1 MSDSIFV
8 DVQGTKVEGRLV
20 HRSRAD
26 IVVEIVSP
34 YGGMTDARHIP
45 YFAMGDPAND
55 FRGPLGDARAASL
68 LTGLYLLA
76 RFVEENQARLKSRVG
91 EMDGAIAKLDLEQF
105 LPESKFREI
114 RRNLRT
120 QRRDGLLDGK
130 SCQRLLVRARKKVE
144 ACQREIW
151 HLEERFFTANFPM
164 VVPVGTRDEVLAALR
179 SPA

>member
-76 RFVEENQARLKSRVG
+76 RFVEENQ
-91 EMDGAIAKLDLEQF
+91 GAVE
-105 LPESKFREI
+105 ESSW
-114 RRNLRT
+114 
-120 QRRDGLLDGK
+120 RDGRGYRK
-130 SCQRLLVRARKKVE
+130 ARPGAVP
-144 ACQREIW
+144 AREQ
-151 HLEERFFTANFPM
+151 
-164 VVPVGTRDEVLAALR
+164 VP
-179 SPA
+179 